1 MDGIEVQGEGRQAV
15 ESGKQIRRVWTA
27 EEKRRIVRESQKPG
41 AMRREIA
48 QRHGVHV
55 SVLNRWRT
63 EQLRDTAVSKKAKK
77 TSSHVRLLPVQVRKS
92 PPSRGSSRPIPAA
105 IVGTDIGIMEVGF
118 PAGQRLTVR
127 GVVDGGLLRTVLE
140 ELSRC

>member
-1 MDGIEVQGEGRQAV
+1 MDGTEVEGEDRQAA
-15 ESGKQIRRVWTA
+15 EPGKRTRRLWTA
-27 EEKRRIVRESQKPG
+27 EEKRRIVREAQRLGSVKQ
-41 AMRREIA
+41 EVA

-63 EQLRDTAVSKKAKK
+63 EQLSKSTVSKRTAS
-77 TSSHVRLLPVQVRKS
+77 TVRLLPVQVRKS
-92 PPSRGSSRPIPAA
+92 LPSRGASRRIPPMIADTE
-105 IVGTDIGIMEVGF
+105 IGTMEVGF

-127 GVVDGGLLRTVLE
+127 GVVNGGLLRTVLE

>member
-1 MDGIEVQGEGRQAV
+1 MDGIEVEVEDRQAA
-15 ESGKQIRRVWTA
+15 EPGKRTRRLWTA
-27 EEKRRIVRESQKPG
+27 EDKRRIVREAQRPG
-41 AMRREIA
+41 AVKQEVA

-63 EQLRDTAVSKKAKK
+63 EQLIKSPVAKK
-77 TSSHVRLLPVQVRKS
+77 TVSMARLLPVQVRKS
-92 PPSRGSSRPIPAA
+92 RSSRGTSRPTPATTA
-105 IVGTDIGIMEVGF
+105 GTEFGILQVGF

>member
-1 MDGIEVQGEGRQAV
+1 MDGIEVEGDGRQVA
-15 ESGKQIRRVWTA
+15 EPGKRTRRLWTA
-27 EEKRRIVRESQKPG
+27 EDKRRIVREAQRPG
-41 AMRREIA
+41 AVKQEVA
-48 QRHGVHV
+48 KRHGVHV

-63 EQLRDTAVSKKAKK
+63 EQLSRAPAAKK
-77 TSSHVRLLPVQVRKS
+77 TVRRARLLPVQVRKS
-92 PPSRGSSRPIPAA
+92 PPSRGASRRIPAMIA
-105 IVGTDIGIMEVGF
+105 AAGVGIMEVGF

>member
-1 MDGIEVQGEGRQAV
+1 MDGIEIHGEGRQAA
-15 ESGKQIRRVWTA
+15 EPGKRTRRLWTA
-27 EEKRRIVRESQKPG
+27 QEKRRIVREAQRPG
-41 AMRREIA
+41 AVRQEVA

-63 EQLRDTAVSKKAKK
+63 EQLSRTAVAKK
-77 TSSHVRLLPVQVRKS
+77 TVKPARLLPVRVGKS
-92 PPSRGSSRPIPAA
+92 QPSRGSSRPIPGSIA
-105 IVGTDIGIMEVGF
+105 GTEVGIMEVGF
-118 PAGQRLTVR
+118 PAGERLTVR

>member
-1 MDGIEVQGEGRQAV
+1 MDGIEVEGEDRQAR
-15 ESGKQIRRVWTA
+15 SAAKPGKRTRRQWTA
-27 EEKRRIVRESQKPG
+27 ADKRRIVREVQRPG
-41 AMRREIA
+41 AVRQEVA

-63 EQLRDTAVSKKAKK
+63 EQLSRSSAAKK
-77 TSSHVRLLPVQVRKS
+77 KRSTVQLLPVQVR
-92 PPSRGSSRPIPAA
+92 RSRPLRVASRSVAVSAGDMI
-105 IVGTDIGIMEVGF
+105 EVAF

-127 GVVDGGLLRTVLE
+127 GVVDGGLLRTVLQ

>member
-1 MDGIEVQGEGRQAV
+1 MEAEVVGRSV
-15 ESGKQIRRVWTA
+15 RRRLWTA
-27 EEKRRIVRESQKPG
+27 EEKRRIVRESQRPG
-41 AMRREIA
+41 AVRQEIA
-48 QRHGVHV
+48 QRHDVNV

-63 EQLRDTAVSKKAKK
+63 EQLRRTSGAKK
-77 TSSHVRLLPVQVRKS
+77 TTSRVRLLPVQVRKS
-92 PPSRGSSRPIPAA
+92 PPSRESSRPIPATIA
-105 IVGTDIGIMEVGF
+105 GSDVGIMEVGF

>member
-1 MDGIEVQGEGRQAV
+1 MA
-15 ESGKQIRRVWTA
+15 
-27 EEKRRIVRESQKPG
+27 
-41 AMRREIA
+41 
-48 QRHGVHV
+48 
-55 SVLNRWRT
+55 
-63 EQLRDTAVSKKAKK
+63 AKK
-77 TSSHVRLLPVQVRKS
+77 KTNRVRLLPVQVRKS

-105 IVGTDIGIMEVGF
+105 IAGMDVGIMEVGF

>member
-1 MDGIEVQGEGRQAV
+1 MDGIEVHGEVRQAA
-15 ESGKQIRRVWTA
+15 EPGKRARRLWTA
-27 EEKRRIVRESQKPG
+27 EEKRRIVREAQRPG
-41 AMRREIA
+41 AVRQEVA

-63 EQLRDTAVSKKAKK
+63 EKLSRASVARKTAKP
-77 TSSHVRLLPVQVRKS
+77 VRLLSVRVRKS
-92 PPSRGSSRPIPAA
+92 KPSRGSSRAIPATIA
-105 IVGTDIGIMEVGF
+105 GTEVGIMEVGF

>member
-1 MDGIEVQGEGRQAV
+1 VDGIEAQGEGQQTAAL
-15 ESGKQIRRVWTA
+15 GKRTRRLWTA
-27 EEKRRIVRESQKPG
+27 EEKRRIVREAQRSG
-41 AMRREIA
+41 AVRQEIA
-48 QRHGVHV
+48 RRHGVHV

-63 EQLRDTAVSKKAKK
+63 EQLSKAMAAKKK
-77 TSSHVRLLPVQVRKS
+77 TSRVRLLPVQVRKS

-105 IVGTDIGIMEVGF
+105 IAGTDVGIMEVGF
-118 PAGQRLTVR
+118 STGQRLTVR